1 MYNVEFKSKALF
13 YLEYYF
19 RKYCFS
25 KMENKIYICEVG
37 RKSKI
42 EN

>member
-19 RKYCFS
+19 RKYREYYQKLYEDS
-25 KMENKIYICEVG
+25 GLWNEKQI
-37 RKSKI
+37 I
-42 EN
+42 E